1 MCAVSFPHSR
11 LQVTQLLENGLAAF
25 PQSSVLWV
33 GTPEVYVDDPQDR
46 EEVRAASALACA
58 HGGGHSSLHQRT
70 LTPLRES

>member
-1 MCAVSFPHSR
+1 

-46 EEVRAASALACA
+46 EEVRTASALARA
-58 HGGGHSSLHQRT
+58 NGGDRNSLCQRT
-70 LTPLRES
+70 LTSLLES